1 MEVDLRYDAKIKGIT
16 LKGDPTRV
24 DPQFELELQQLNTL
38 CTEIIGILDSVPAP
52 PTLENF
58 NKDMSRMIMKLYEG
72 GVQAFKKGKIED
84 SEKKF
89 TIAIEVINRRN
100 KFESFQG
107 TLQELGILLMAR
119 ADTYLAGK
127 KYVEAFND
135 ADLLIGLMMCS
146 PDNFLRRGV
155 ANYFLENYEDAR
167 ADFQRGLA
175 FAPQNEKLCAE
186 LKNCL
191 NKILEE
197 NGDHL

>member
-1 MEVDLRYDAKIKGIT
+1 MEADLRYDAKVKGFT
-16 LKGDPTRV
+16 LKGEPEYV
-24 DPQFELELQQLNTL
+24 DPQFQLELQQLNTL
-38 CTEIIGILDSVPAP
+38 CTELIGILDAIPSP
-52 PTLENF
+52 PTPENF
-58 NKDMSRMIMKLYEG
+58 NKDMSRMISKLYES
-72 GVQAFKKGKIED
+72 GVNGFKNGKIEE
-84 SEKKF
+84 SIRQF
-89 TIAIEVINRRN
+89 SIAIEVINRRN
-100 KFESFQG
+100 KFEAFQG

-175 FAPQNEKLCAE
+175 FDPNNEKLLAE
-186 LKNCL
+186 LNNCL
-191 NKILEE
+191 DKILEE
-197 NGDHL
+197 NGDYL